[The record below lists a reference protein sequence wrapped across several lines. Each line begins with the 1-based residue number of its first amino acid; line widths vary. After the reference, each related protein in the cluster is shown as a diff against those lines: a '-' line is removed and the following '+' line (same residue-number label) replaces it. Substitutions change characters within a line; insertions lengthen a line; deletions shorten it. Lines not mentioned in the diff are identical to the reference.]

1 MSLESLFKDAVRQL
15 EIRNIAFAVAGGL
28 AASLYRQAPRMTMDV
43 DLVIMAESGGMATAV
58 SVLQA
63 IGLETGIA
71 RKADLAGGP
80 MFAIRGKNT
89 AACMVVGRA
98 ADQSHEW
105 GVDILL
111 PALPWAKDAVVRA
124 QDNRVDFGFGA
135 VPTLT
140 LEDMILAKL
149 HALSAGIP
157 RPKDLDDLQSIY
169 AANVEEVD
177 TVYLAAQMRR
187 FAFVAP
193 RTVDPFLPADLLK
206 LARDIRRQL
215 RRRSG

>member
-1 MSLESLFKDAVRQL
+1 MSLESLFKDAVHQL
-15 EIRNIAFAVAGGL
+15 EIQKIPFAVAGGL
-28 AASLYRQAPRMTMDV
+28 AASLYRQEPRMTMDV
-43 DLVIMAESGGMATAV
+43 DLVIMAESGGTAAAV

-71 RKADLAGGP
+71 LKADLAGGA
-80 MFAIRGKNT
+80 MFAIRRKNT
-89 AACMVVGRA
+89 ATCMVVGRA

-111 PALPWAKDAVVRA
+111 PALPWAGDAVLRA
-124 QDNRVDFGFGA
+124 QDNQIEFGFGA

-169 AANVEEVD
+169 TTNGEDVD

-187 FAFVAP
+187 FALVVPASAK
-193 RTVDPFLPADLLK
+193 PFLPAGLLT
-206 LARDIRRQL
+206 LARDIQRQIRRN
-215 RRRSG
+215 S

>member
-1 MSLESLFKDAVRQL
+1 MSLESLFKDAVHQL

-28 AASLYRQAPRMTMDV
+28 AASLYRQEPRMTMDV
-43 DLVIMAESGGMATAV
+43 DLVIMVESGGVATAV

-80 MFAIRGKNT
+80 MFAIRQKNT
-89 AACMVVGRA
+89 EACMVVGRA

-111 PALPWAKDAVVRA
+111 PALPWAGDAVLRA
-124 QDNRVDFGFGA
+124 QDNRIDFGFGA

-149 HALSAGIP
+149 YALSAGIP

-169 AANVEEVD
+169 TANGEEVD

-187 FAFVAP
+187 FALVVPASAK
-193 RTVDPFLPADLLK
+193 PFLPAGLVT
-206 LARDIRRQL
+206 LARDIQRQIRRN
-215 RRRSG
+215 S

>member
-1 MSLESLFKDAVRQL
+1 MSLESLFKDAVNQL
-15 EIRNIAFAVAGGL
+15 ENRQVPYAVAGGV
-28 AASLYRQAPRMTMDV
+28 AASLYRQEPRMTMDV
-43 DLVIMAESGGMATAV
+43 DLIIMAASGSTETAV

-71 RKADLAGGP
+71 READLAGGP
-80 MFAIRGKNT
+80 LFAIRRRST
-89 AACMVVGRA
+89 APFMIVGRSP
-98 ADQSHEW
+98 DKSHEW

-111 PALPWAKDAVVRA
+111 PAMPWAADAVLRA

-140 LEDMILAKL
+140 LEDIILAKL
-149 HALSAGIP
+149 HALASGIP

-169 AANVEEVD
+169 AANGDEVD

-187 FAFVAP
+187 FAFVVP
-193 RTVDPFLPADLLK
+193 RTADPFLPEGLLALSRDIKRQLK
-206 LARDIRRQL
+206 L
-215 RRRSG
+215 SS